1 VDVRHPATARAA
13 GFREV
18 VVPSSVGMNALPR
31 VPEPPD
37 GDERSVLLGW
47 LAFHRNALEANCA
60 GLDAEQLATRSAPPS
75 PLSLLGLV
83 RHLTEMERV
92 YAEWALGPQSTLRFV
107 WGEYTDDGPEWDID
121 TDASMLADSMA
132 AWEREKQA
140 ADERIRQHA
149 ELDSVGAGN
158 GRSLRWNL
166 QKLVGEY
173 ARHNGHADLIRERI
187 DGRTGE

>member
-1 VDVRHPATARAA
+1 M
-13 GFREV
+13 
-18 VVPSSVGMNALPR
+18 PSSLGMSAISR

-47 LAFHRNALEANCA
+47 LAFHRNALEAKCA
-60 GLDAEQLATRSAPPS
+60 GLDAEQLVTRSAPPS

-83 RHLTEMERV
+83 RHLTEMERA
-92 YAEWALGPQSTLRFV
+92 YGSWALGPKAELHWV

-121 TDASMLADSMA
+121 ADASMAAESMA
-132 AWEREKQA
+132 AWARERRA
-140 ADERIRQHA
+140 ADERIA
-149 ELDSVGAGN
+149 EHVELGSVGAGN
-158 GRSLRWNL
+158 GYSLRWNL

-187 DGRTGE
+187 DGQTGE